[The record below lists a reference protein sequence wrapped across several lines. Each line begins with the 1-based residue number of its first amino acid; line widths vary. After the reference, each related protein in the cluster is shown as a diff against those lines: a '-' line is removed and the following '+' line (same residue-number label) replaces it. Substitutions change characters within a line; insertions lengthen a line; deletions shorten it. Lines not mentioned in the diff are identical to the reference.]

1 MTKVIKKQPLDK
13 VLTMTNTAGSNLI
26 TERNGRIYR
35 TPFKEE
41 YIVSDIEKND
51 VLLFHD
57 IISEDQGTDKILG
70 IEYGELLSPIIDPDN
85 NPIYTERLDTSLGY
99 SIIPLEKGCIDP
111 SDGEPLDWDENDPYI
126 RSSIFIPIIANEEYN
141 FSCPSGTVTRLRI
154 TLYDGNKRIITDEWN
169 NGLSN
174 YNEINLLN
182 PFSTT
187 LTEAKFLRF
196 DIKGNGDPSVEIR
209 IDASIE
215 PQKEYLT
222 VNKIRMIDDYQFNI
236 NDTLEGISKQFE
248 ISHDK
253 PSAKIN
259 TVAFRAPVNNPLDVK
274 MRLLNAGVNTSQF
287 VDIRSV
293 RDDEKVT
300 TRGRCEIGIRAFG
313 STTPIPEFVLGFAD
327 SINGELIRKFV
338 VMPDAIPMT
347 LTNKGIVFR
356 STNIDNNNPD
366 KSETTTINF
375 FTLNNKIDK
384 MYDSLVSSGLIDEG
398 GGGSGGS
405 GGGSYALN
413 ASRIGYDSEDYP
425 SVAEALD
432 YLIANVG
439 TVDQDDMV
447 ATNITYNSTE
457 YPTVSEALD
466 YLFAKVNDPS
476 DVVAAGLPM
485 DVDDSNIPKE
495 DRSSAVVTSMALL
508 SDEEEG
514 TDLVIGTDDTTIST
528 IQYTITTQT
537 SGFVSITLSAY
548 ANSNDTMTISYK
560 MDDALQTIKF
570 KQTLISGYNTI
581 SINLPISVETG
592 DHTIEIVA
600 VCENNSATITADSCC
615 TMISLF

>member
-111 SDGEPLDWDENDPYI
+111 SDGEPLDWDESDPYI

-174 YNEINLLN
+174 YSEINLLN

-384 MYDSLVSSGLIDEG
+384 MYDSLVNSGLIEEG